1 MNSQIFK
8 KQVPPSILWDLLAK
22 VCAEQSKYFLLSPI
36 SFKQAE
42 YHSIL
47 TDFCASLEEYYH
59 VSKKHYVNRK
69 LNYSKFTT
77 LIRQI
82 CNVNQVSFTS
92 KIVYNRSTYDIL
104 YYIYKPDQQQK

>member
-8 KQVPPSILWDLLAK
+8 KRVPENILWDLLK
-22 VCAEQSKYFLLSPI
+22 KICVEQSKYFLLSPI

-42 YHSIL
+42 YHNTTLS
-47 TDFCASLEEYYH
+47 DFCTSLEEYYH
-59 VSKKHYVNRK
+59 VSKKHYVSRK

-82 CNVNQVSFTS
+82 CNINQVSFTS
-92 KIVYNRSTYDIL
+92 KIVYNSSSYDIL
-104 YYIYKPDQQQK
+104 YYIYKSS

>member
-8 KQVPPSILWDLLAK
+8 KQVPESILWDLLK
-22 VCAEQSKYFLLSPI
+22 EISIEQNKYFLLSPI

-42 YHSIL
+42 YHDVL
-47 TDFCASLEEYYH
+47 NNFCASLEEYYH
-59 VSKKHYVNRK
+59 VSKKHYVSRK

-82 CNVNQVSFTS
+82 CNINQVSFTS
-92 KIVYNRSTYDIL
+92 KIVYNKSSYDIL
-104 YYIYKPDQQQK
+104 YYIYKST